1 MLEDIEGLLREILRR
16 SWPPDITD
24 KVFLAIEEDQ
34 GILERYC
41 GVVRELDDQGK
52 RGQQVVNQYIGRRVK
67 QLTTGVN
74 LGRCYSPASSL
85 IQSYEKH

>member
-1 MLEDIEGLLREILRR
+1 MGKAYGRNVERR
-16 SWPPDITD
+16 PPDITD
-24 KVFLAIEEDQ
+24 KVFLAIERDQ
-34 GILERYC
+34 RNVQRYC

-74 LGRCYSPASSL
+74 RGRCYSSRTAS
-85 IQSYEKH
+85 IQTYEKH